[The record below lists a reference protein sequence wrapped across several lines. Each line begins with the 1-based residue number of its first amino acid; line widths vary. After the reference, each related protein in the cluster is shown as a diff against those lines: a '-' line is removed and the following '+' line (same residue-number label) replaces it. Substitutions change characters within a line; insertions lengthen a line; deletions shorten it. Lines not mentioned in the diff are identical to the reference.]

1 MLVTQLRDAER
12 LASLGLVKKTA
23 VLLTQTHL
31 GGSLLSAVVSRSI
44 VAVSPVE
51 STGVFTIPEEAH
63 AWCGTADLP
72 EPLDPMQPMAQQL
85 DEVPKIVPPSDTMAP
100 WYRRV
105 LQLSG
110 AMLSADGIAESSTPA
125 QEGDSTTIP
134 SQREP
139 PAFIDR
145 SPRFSLKRA
154 RENAAKQCDEYEY
167 STSWTS
173 GLLLM
178 GSG

>member
-110 AMLSADGIAESSTPA
+110 AMLSADGK
-125 QEGDSTTIP
+125 EGDSTTIP

-178 GSG
+178 GSGCVGSRK